1 MSERKLNAQHKKI
14 ILGFIFTCSVL
25 VIIAGCLLIFII
37 PARKYYMAAPAEDEG
52 STISTQT
59 KKIIPTEQMKY
70 LDELLSDI
78 TITLRFG
85 NDKATLDFN
94 DIKDW
99 LTVEKDGSGYKC
111 IVSDKELYGYTKALA
126 DKYDTFEST
135 VTFTAASGE
144 KKTLSNLGTGWIF
157 DSDYAAEML
166 RSYIEEGS
174 SVDLDLT
181 NKSRESNKWWLRVC
195 ADYDAVIKKGDMY
208 AEVSIDAQHMWLHKN
223 GKVILESDVVTGT
236 PGNGQDTPKG
246 AFIVYEKKSPATLY
260 GPGYTTDV
268 SYWMAFIDDVGFHD
282 ATWQDSF
289 GGTTYFY
296 NGSHGC
302 VNLPL
307 DFAEKLY
314 KAVYKNMP
322 VYVY

>member
-37 PARKYYMAAPAEDEG
+37 PARKDYMAAPDEDEG

-126 DKYDTFEST
+126 DKYNADITKPFNKLHR
-135 VTFTAASGE
+135 A
-144 KKTLSNLGTGWIF
+144 KKRPF
-157 DSDYAAEML
+157 P
-166 RSYIEEGS
+166 
-174 SVDLDLT
+174 
-181 NKSRESNKWWLRVC
+181 
-195 ADYDAVIKKGDMY
+195 
-208 AEVSIDAQHMWLHKN
+208 
-223 GKVILESDVVTGT
+223 ILERAGYLT
-236 PGNGQDTPKG
+236 
-246 AFIVYEKKSPATLY
+246 AT
-260 GPGYTTDV
+260 
-268 SYWMAFIDDVGFHD
+268 
-282 ATWQDSF
+282 
-289 GGTTYFY
+289 
-296 NGSHGC
+296 
-302 VNLPL
+302 
-307 DFAEKLY
+307 
-314 KAVYKNMP
+314 MP
-322 VYVY
+322 QKCCAPI